1 MTTESNDRV
10 ESNANLAAQ
19 AVNAPNAANAANA
32 PNASNAAVN
41 AANAENVAAAAN
53 NAPVANM
60 AAVENVAM
68 GKENKGYKTANNT
81 NPLNQVH
88 VYEPFIGPCDPCP
101 PMKLK
106 TYVLPPNLFIPYQ
119 PQGLPQYPIHEALRR
134 GTLWPALYS
143 SYQSKFY
150 L

>member
-10 ESNANLAAQ
+10 ESNASMAAQ
-19 AVNAPNAANAANA
+19 AMNSVPNAANVFHAEA
-32 PNASNAAVN
+32 N

-53 NAPVANM
+53 NAPMPNM
-60 AAVENVAM
+60 APVENMAI
-68 GKENKGYKTANNT
+68 GKENTGYKTANNT

-106 TYVLPPNLFIPYQ
+106 TYVLPPHLFIPYQ

-134 GTLWPALYS
+134 GTLWPALFS
-143 SYQSKFY
+143 SYQSRYY